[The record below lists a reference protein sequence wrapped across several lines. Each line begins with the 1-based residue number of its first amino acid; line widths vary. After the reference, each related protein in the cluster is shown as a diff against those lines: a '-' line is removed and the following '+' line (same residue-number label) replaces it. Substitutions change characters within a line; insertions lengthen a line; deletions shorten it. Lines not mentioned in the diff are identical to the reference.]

1 MIETTGLA
9 NPGPLIQSVYMDT
22 ECYKRIRLDSVLAVV
37 GKWMWDDSSE
47 IFYCSVIQ
55 IEMRYYN
62 WL

>member
-37 GKWMWDDSSE
+37 GKW
-47 IFYCSVIQ
+47 V
-55 IEMRYYN
+55 
-62 WL
+62 